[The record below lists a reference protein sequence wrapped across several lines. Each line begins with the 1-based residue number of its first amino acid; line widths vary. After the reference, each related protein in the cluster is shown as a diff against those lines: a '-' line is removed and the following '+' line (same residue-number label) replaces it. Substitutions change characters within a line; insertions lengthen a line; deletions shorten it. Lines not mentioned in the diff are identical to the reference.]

1 MATSIILAGIKNCDG
16 VRSAQRWLDANSIDY
31 VFLDLRSDLFVRHIL
46 GKWMEK
52 VDWTTLLNK
61 RSATWRGLDD
71 KDRTDLDEARAM
83 TLMMKHPTLIKRP
96 VLEMEN
102 IIEVGFS
109 AERYAELLLKGPLNK
124 S

>member
-1 MATSIILAGIKNCDG
+1 MSTSIILAGIKNCDS
-16 VRSAQRWLDANSIDY
+16 VRSAQQWLDENRIKY

-83 TLMMKHPTLIKRP
+83 SLMMKHPTLIKRP
-96 VLEMEN
+96 VLQVDD

-109 AERYAELLLKGPLNK
+109 AERYAELLKT
-124 S
+124 

>member
-16 VRSAQRWLDANSIDY
+16 VQSAQRWLEENSIEY

-71 KDRTDLDEARAM
+71 KDRTGLDEARAM
-83 TLMMKHPTLIKRP
+83 SLMMKHPTLIKRP
-96 VLEMEN
+96 VLQMEN

-109 AERYAELLLKGPLNK
+109 AERYAELLKP
-124 S
+124 

>member
-1 MATSIILAGIKNCDG
+1 MQTPIILAGIKNCDA
-16 VRSAQRWLDANSIDY
+16 VRSAQRWLEENSIEY

-46 GKWMEK
+46 GKWMEM

-83 TLMMKHPTLIKRP
+83 SLMMKHPTLIKRP
-96 VLEMEN
+96 VLQMDDV
-102 IIEVGFS
+102 IEVGFS
-109 AERYAELLLKGPLNK
+109 AERYAELLKT
-124 S
+124 

>member
-1 MATSIILAGIKNCDG
+1 MATSIILAGIKNCDS
-16 VRSAQRWLDANSIDY
+16 VRSARSWLQENDVKY
-31 VFLDLRSDLFVRHIL
+31 VFLDLRSDLFARHIL
-46 GKWMEK
+46 GKWLEK

-71 KDRTDLDEARAM
+71 KERTNLDEARAM
-83 TLMMKHPTLIKRP
+83 SLMMKHPTLIKRP
-96 VLEMEN
+96 VLQKEN

-109 AERYAELLLKGPLNK
+109 AERYAELLK

>member
-1 MATSIILAGIKNCDG
+1 MANSIILAGIKNCDG
-16 VRSAQRWLDANSIDY
+16 VRSAQQWLEENSIGY
-31 VFLDLRSDLFVRHIL
+31 IFLDLRSDLFVRHIL

-52 VDWTTLLNK
+52 VDWTMLLNK

-71 KDRTDLDEARAM
+71 KDRTNLDEARAM
-83 TLMMKHPTLIKRP
+83 SLMMKHPTLIKRP

-109 AERYAELLLKGPLNK
+109 AERYAELLKP
-124 S
+124 